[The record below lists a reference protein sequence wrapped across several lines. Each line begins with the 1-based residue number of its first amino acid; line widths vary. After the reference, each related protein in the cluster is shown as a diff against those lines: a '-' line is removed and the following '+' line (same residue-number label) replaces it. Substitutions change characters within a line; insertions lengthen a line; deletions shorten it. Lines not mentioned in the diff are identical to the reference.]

1 MDLYEELIGLIDG
14 LRKAKLDYALCGGIA
29 VAFYG
34 YSRFTK
40 DIDILIRSEDLEQ
53 ILKAVKSRG
62 FSIKGGLMPFDWGK
76 PYQREIYRISKIE
89 GPELLT
95 LDLILVN
102 KNLQDVWDQREVFEW
117 KNRKV
122 QVVSPE
128 GLIKMK
134 RLAGRDQDL
143 LDLKKLGF
151 IDAEGSED

>member
-1 MDLYEELIGLIDG
+1 MDLYEELVGLIDR
-14 LRKAKLDYALCGGIA
+14 LSKAGLDYALCGGIA

-40 DIDILIRSEDLEQ
+40 DIDILIRSKDLDQ
-53 ILKAVKSRG
+53 ILKTVKDQG
-62 FSIKGGLMPFDWGK
+62 FSIKGGLIPFDWGK
-76 PYQREIYRISKIE
+76 PYQREIYRISKVE
-89 GPELLT
+89 GQGLLT

-102 KNLQDVWDQREVFEW
+102 ENLQDVWDQREAFEW
-117 KNRKV
+117 KNRQV

-151 IDAEGSED
+151 INGEGSED

>member
-1 MDLYEELIGLIDG
+1 MDLYEELVGLIDSLKKEG
-14 LRKAKLDYALCGGIA
+14 LEYALCGGIA

-40 DIDILIRSEDLEQ
+40 DIDILIRPEDLDQ
-53 ILKAVKSRG
+53 ILKTIKDRG
-62 FSIKGGLMPFDWGK
+62 YSIEGGLMPFDWGK
-76 PYQREIYRISKIE
+76 PSQREIYRISKVE
-89 GPELLT
+89 GQELLT
-95 LDLILVN
+95 LDLLLVN
-102 KNLQDVWDQREVFEW
+102 KNLQDVWEQREVFEW
-117 KNRKV
+117 KNRRV

-134 RLAGRDQDL
+134 RMAGRDQDL

>member
-1 MDLYEELIGLIDG
+1 MDLYEELLGLIDSLG
-14 LRKAKLDYALCGGIA
+14 KAGLDYALCGGIA

-40 DIDILIRSEDLEQ
+40 DIDILIRSEDLDQ
-53 ILKAVKSRG
+53 ILKTIKDRG

-76 PYQREIYRISKIE
+76 PNQREIYRISKVE
-89 GPELLT
+89 GQELLT

-102 KNLQDVWDQREVFEW
+102 KNLQDVWDEREAFEW
-117 KNRKV
+117 KNRQV

-151 IDAEGSED
+151 IDDEESGD

>member
-1 MDLYEELIGLIDG
+1 MDLYEELVGLIDS
-14 LRKAKLDYALCGGIA
+14 LRKAGLDYALCGGIA

-40 DIDILIRSEDLEQ
+40 DIDILIRYEDLDQ
-53 ILKAVKSRG
+53 ILKAVEERG
-62 FSIKGGLMPFDWGK
+62 FSLKGGLMPFDWGK
-76 PYQREIYRISKIE
+76 PSQREIYRISKVE
-89 GPELLT
+89 GQELLT

-102 KNLQDVWDQREVFEW
+102 KTLQDVWDQREAFAW
-117 KNRKV
+117 KNRQV

-151 IDAEGSED
+151 IDDERSED